1 MKPNKVTLYYSCHSF
16 LNCNDALE
24 WQLCEMIN
32 IVFSFLAEKTD
43 AGSVEESLSS
53 FGICFTFRLLFIFC
67 IVCVFSQTFMDYYYY
82 SFPVCLE
89 DECSF
94 KQTL

>member
-1 MKPNKVTLYYSCHSF
+1 MKPNKRKQMLDPLKNLCQVLEFALPLGYFLYSASF
-16 LNCNDALE
+16 
-24 WQLCEMIN
+24 
-32 IVFSFLAEKTD
+32 VF
-43 AGSVEESLSS
+43 
-53 FGICFTFRLLFIFC
+53 
-67 IVCVFSQTFMDYYYY
+67 FSQTFMDYYYY